1 MRPSF
6 AVFRDKNRNEIL
18 SVRIHNVNRPRLFL
32 VTPPEFNTSE
42 MAAKLEQAFTG
53 GDIACVLIYM
63 PGASTRDVQEAA
75 EKLVPVIQHGGAAA
89 LVYQDTQAAGR
100 SGADGVHVDASLEDV
115 KLAVES
121 FQPERI
127 VGTGG
132 TKLKHDAM
140 EWAETGV
147 DYIFF
152 GKLSLDEKER
162 AHSKTLSGASWWA
175 ELFETPCVAMAGNS
189 MDTLAEVAET
199 RADFVA
205 LKDAVWQS
213 GTDVSS
219 LIAEANRIM
228 DAHPFPEVE

>member
-1 MRPSF
+1 M
-6 AVFRDKNRNEIL
+6 
-18 SVRIHNVNRPRLFL
+18 NRPRLFL
-32 VTPPEFNTSE
+32 VTPPEFDTSE
-42 MAAKLEQAFTG
+42 LAAKLEQAFTG

-63 PGASTRDVQEAA
+63 PAAGTKEVQETA
-75 EKLVPVIQHGGAAA
+75 EKLVPVIQQGGAAA
-89 LVYQDTQAAGR
+89 LVYRDTQAAGR
-100 SGADGVHVDASLEDV
+100 SGADGVHVDTSLEDV

-152 GKLSLDEKER
+152 GKLDLDEKEG
-162 AHSKTLSGASWWA
+162 AHDKTLSGASWWA

-189 MDTLAEVAET
+189 METLPEVAAT
-199 RADFVA
+199 GADFVA

-213 GTDVSS
+213 GADISS
-219 LIAEANRIM
+219 LVAEANRILES
-228 DAHPFPEVE
+228 HPFPEIE